1 MIILEGPD
9 GGGKTTLLK
18 QLTSATGLPAH
29 ERASHST
36 KGPRTDLYEWTTQD
50 MLSWHEQPLAIYDRH
65 PLTSEHIY
73 GPTVRGDVRPGFE
86 MSNRELAYMRRHL
99 RRNALV
105 IICLP
110 PLETVRENV
119 AGEIGQMDGVLEN
132 IDHIYECYRMM
143 LHIWPLD
150 SHIARYNYLD
160 GEHGSDGYAGIL
172 AAALHH
178 KYSWRGAEYVH

>member
-1 MIILEGPD
+1 
-9 GGGKTTLLK
+9 
-18 QLTSATGLPAH
+18 
-29 ERASHST
+29 
-36 KGPRTDLYEWTTQD
+36 
-50 MLSWHEQPLAIYDRH
+50 
-65 PLTSEHIY
+65 
-73 GPTVRGDVRPGFE
+73 
-86 MSNRELAYMRRHL
+86 
-99 RRNALV
+99 
-105 IICLP
+105 LP